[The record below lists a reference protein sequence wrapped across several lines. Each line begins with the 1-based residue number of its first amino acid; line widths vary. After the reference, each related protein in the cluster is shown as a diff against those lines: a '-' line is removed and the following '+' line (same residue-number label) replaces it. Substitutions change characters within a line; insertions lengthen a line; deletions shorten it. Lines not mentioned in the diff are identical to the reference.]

1 MERLTHGIQ
10 HHERY
15 RYDQLEDEDIYI
27 LYDCGCILRKHIAE
41 TGSQIYVYYKDEGW
55 ENMHNQR
62 FLKTCNR
69 DYD

>member
-41 TGSQIYVYYKDEGW
+41 TGSQIYVYYKDEG
-55 ENMHNQR
+55 
-62 FLKTCNR
+62 
-69 DYD
+69 